1 MKSSLKTLAR
11 IQKFNIDEQRKKLNE
26 QLAAEEKIVAGLQH
40 LAKQFEA
47 EKAFAREHENVGDFG
62 AYVQRYLEQK
72 ENLEQALA
80 MVRLKIAEIRDV
92 IADMFKEQKTYEI
105 VDKIG
110 KSARQ
115 KKKNIKRS
123 RPLMKSEPIT
133 ILNIRNNKF

>member
-40 LAKQFEA
+40 LAEQFEA

-62 AYVQRYLEQK
+62 AYVRRYLEQK

-105 VDKIG
+105 VDKNREEREAKEEEHKTQQTLDEIG
-110 KSARQ
+110 TNNYIKH
-115 KKKNIKRS
+115 KK
-123 RPLMKSEPIT
+123 
-133 ILNIRNNKF
+133 

>member
-40 LAKQFEA
+40 LAEQFEA

-62 AYVQRYLEQK
+62 AYVRRYLEQK
-72 ENLEQALA
+72 
-80 MVRLKIAEIRDV
+80 EIRDV

-105 VDKIG
+105 VDKNREERAAKEEEHKTQQTLDEIG
-110 KSARQ
+110 TNNYIKHQ
-115 KKKNIKRS
+115 K
-123 RPLMKSEPIT
+123 
-133 ILNIRNNKF
+133 

>member
-11 IQKFNIDEQRKKLNE
+11 IQKFNIDAQRKKLNE

-40 LAKQFEA
+40 LAKQYEA
-47 EKAFAREHENVGDFG
+47 EKAFAREHENVGDIG
-62 AYVQRYLEQK
+62 AIVRRYLELK

-105 VDKIG
+105 VDKNREERAAKEEEHKTQQTLDEIG
-110 KSARQ
+110 TNNYIKHQ
-115 KKKNIKRS
+115 K
-123 RPLMKSEPIT
+123 
-133 ILNIRNNKF
+133 

>member
-40 LAKQFEA
+40 LAEQFEA

-62 AYVQRYLEQK
+62 AYVRRYLGQK

-105 VDKIG
+105 VDKNREERAAKEEEHKTQQTLDEIG
-110 KSARQ
+110 TNNYIKHQ
-115 KKKNIKRS
+115 K
-123 RPLMKSEPIT
+123 
-133 ILNIRNNKF
+133 